1 MPASNSP
8 EETGAEDEDEEIGAA
23 EEDGAALEIAL
34 GLGDTEGT
42 TAGVNWYSERP
53 LGPPQ
58 IWSLLLAQSILH
70 RPSKVVTLPALSELP
85 Q

>member
-1 MPASNSP
+1 M
-8 EETGAEDEDEEIGAA
+8 
-23 EEDGAALEIAL
+23 AL

-53 LGPPQ
+53 LDPPQ